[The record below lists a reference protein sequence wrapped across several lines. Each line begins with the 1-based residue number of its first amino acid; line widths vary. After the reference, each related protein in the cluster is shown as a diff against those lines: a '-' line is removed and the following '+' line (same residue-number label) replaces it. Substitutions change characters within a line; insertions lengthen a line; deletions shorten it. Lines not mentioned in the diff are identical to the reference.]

1 MEKNK
6 KIENGGNIMRRKPML
21 LSKLTGEGKVKIHE
35 VIGLIGTRG
44 GTGVTYTGMMLA
56 FYLGNE
62 LGKETAFIECSNHGD
77 LELIQKA
84 YEWSCENSAYFRF
97 RNIVFYKN
105 MSSERIAD
113 ILGDNYE
120 YVIIDFGCE
129 LADNLKEFQ
138 RCSMKAVVA
147 GRSEWDI
154 LKLFSF
160 ISRYGVIHGSDTW
173 YYLIPQADDKT
184 LKRLKSETHCR
195 IRGVPFTEEPS
206 RPNRSTKQF
215 FEELLRPI

>member
-1 MEKNK
+1 
-6 KIENGGNIMRRKPML
+6 MRRKPML
-21 LSKLTGEGKVKIHE
+21 LKRLTMEGKAKVHE
-35 VIGLIGTRG
+35 VIGLVGTRG
-44 GTGVTYTGMMLA
+44 GVGVTYTGMMLA

-62 LGKETAFIECSNHGD
+62 LGIKTAFIECNNHGD
-77 LELIQKA
+77 LGLIQKA
-84 YEWSCENSAYFRF
+84 YEWSCENNADFRF
-97 RNIVFYKN
+97 RNIPFYKN

-113 ILGDNYE
+113 ILGEDYE

-129 LADNLKEFQ
+129 LSANLKEFI

-160 ISRYGVIHGSDTW
+160 FGRYGVIRGSDTW
-173 YYLIPQADDKT
+173 YYLIPQADDKM
-184 LKRLKSETHCR
+184 LKKLKDETHCR
-195 IRGVPFTEEPS
+195 IRGIPFTEEPT

-215 FEELLRPI
+215 FEELLRLV